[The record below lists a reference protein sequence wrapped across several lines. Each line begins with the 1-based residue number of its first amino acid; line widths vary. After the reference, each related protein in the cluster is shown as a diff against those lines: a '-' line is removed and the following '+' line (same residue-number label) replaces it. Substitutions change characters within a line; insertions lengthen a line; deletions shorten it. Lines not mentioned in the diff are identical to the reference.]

1 MPESPAIESS
11 ALPKADLNVYFAAQ
25 RTMLA
30 WVRTGI
36 ALMGFGFV
44 VARFGL
50 FLRELA
56 TARDL
61 KPAHSS
67 DTSLWVGTSLL
78 IAGVIVILI
87 AAYRFNA
94 FARAFRRGH
103 ILRSTNIAPELIL
116 AASLA
121 VLGVLLAVY
130 LLSVP

>member
-1 MPESPAIESS
+1 MPESPATESP
-11 ALPKADLNVYFAAQ
+11 APPKADLNVYFAAQ

-56 TARDL
+56 AARGL
-61 KPAHSS
+61 QPAHNSGAS
-67 DTSLWVGTSLL
+67 VWVGTSLL
-78 IAGVIVILI
+78 LAGVIVILI
-87 AAYRFNA
+87 AAYRFTA
-94 FARAFRRGH
+94 FTRAFRRGH

-121 VLGVLLAVY
+121 FLGILLAVY